1 METDI
6 PDTIASTAAETVDLL
21 ETRLCRIE
29 FLLTGRATWTGKPER
44 LPAPPA
50 SAWESVAA
58 RLAELEH
65 GLKVLSSKV
74 PAVQDVLK
82 LYSRYPDL
90 FQSSNPTTVPS
101 TLSTQSLASI
111 VLSYATAFPETASRL
126 SSLQD
131 LPIPPASASTSLI
144 ELQPRIDRL
153 LKEQEKQANEVAE
166 LRARSALLMKRWLE
180 VGIVGGG
187 EVWGE
192 WEEKVRMAERAV
204 RRLEAKMVR
213 DE

>member
-1 METDI
+1 MEAEYTTNTAA
-6 PDTIASTAAETVDLL
+6 DTIELL
-21 ETRLCRIE
+21 ETRLRRIE
-29 FLLTGRATWTGKPER
+29 FLLTGQTNWAGEPEQ
-44 LPAPPA
+44 AAEPPA
-50 SAWESVAA
+50 SVRETVSA

-65 GLKVLSSKV
+65 GLRRLSARV

-90 FQSSNPTTVPS
+90 FQSAS
-101 TLSTQSLASI
+101 THTPPATMTPATLASI

-131 LPIPPASASTSLI
+131 LPIPPASASTAI
-144 ELQPRIDRL
+144 VELQPRIDRAL
-153 LKEQEKQANEVAE
+153 ETQRRQAEEIAE
-166 LRARSALLMKRWLE
+166 LRVQSTLLMKRWVE

-192 WEEKVRMAERAV
+192 WEERMKMVERGV
-204 RRLEAKMVR
+204 RREEKAR
-213 DE
+213 ERE

>member
-1 METDI
+1 MDTDI
-6 PDTIASTAAETVDLL
+6 PDTITSTAADTIELL
-21 ETRLCRIE
+21 ETRLRRIE
-29 FLLTGRATWTGKPER
+29 YLLTGGTSWTGEPER
-44 LPAPPA
+44 LPGPPA
-50 SAWESVAA
+50 SARESVAA
-58 RLAELEH
+58 RLAGLERELR
-65 GLKVLSSKV
+65 VLSTKV

-90 FQSSNPTTVPS
+90 FQSSDPSTVPS

-131 LPIPPASASTSLI
+131 LPIPPAKASTSLI
-144 ELQPRIDRL
+144 ELQPRIDRAL
-153 LKEQEKQANEVAE
+153 REEERQAGELAE
-166 LRARSALLMKRWLE
+166 LRARSALLMKRWME

-192 WEEKVRMAERAV
+192 WEERVRMAEREV
-204 RRLEAKMVR
+204 RRLEGRMAR
-213 DE
+213 EE